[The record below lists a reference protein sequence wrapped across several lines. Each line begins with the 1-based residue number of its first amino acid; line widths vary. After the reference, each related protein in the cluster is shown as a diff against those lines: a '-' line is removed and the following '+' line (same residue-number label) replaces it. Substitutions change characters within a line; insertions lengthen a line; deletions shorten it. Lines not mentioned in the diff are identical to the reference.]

1 MTGSPL
7 IFFSPLPPQRNGIAD
22 YSDSLL
28 APLSK
33 RYSITAVVADDA
45 PTTVSPHCDTI
56 TYSEYV
62 HYSQS
67 LASLPHAYQV
77 GNNFDH
83 CYMLP
88 MLASI
93 PGLVTIHDLSLQHML
108 GSSLPGGPVGEGYSQ
123 LMFEAYGRAGVL
135 VSRDIK
141 QWGWQSSIVHS
152 EMGLTPALVSR
163 ASGVVTHSLTGK
175 LRLAATGM
183 DVPIFHIPHPYQER
197 VEPIAADRDAAKR
210 RARIKLGLP
219 TDKVVLLSLGFVT
232 RAKRIDLT
240 FKVMQQFM
248 AKNLDV
254 LFVVAGQTNKDEFDL
269 DGEIARLDLRDH
281 VITRGY
287 VPDDAMLEYLAACD
301 VLVNLRYPTLGE
313 SSGSLANGL
322 GVGCCIVVTDVGTF
336 SEVPDSCAVKVPVE
350 HMTPSGLMEALLPL
364 VCFPALRAA
373 YEAASRKF
381 AVEQLQMN
389 QFVDRY
395 VEALETVFPNG
406 RSSYA
411 TRQLD
416 SQTVTLAPV
425 ARSQVDAAA
434 NQLSV
439 RPSTGHNLWWH
450 GLMLPAAQSPDK
462 WLHIIGGNAFEAE
475 LARDA
480 FGWANVRNYAL
491 TQISD
496 VARCD
501 VLMALSSF
509 DEFADDAST
518 LLAAAA
524 NALPSNASFV
534 VSLVGEA
541 SCTSKHLVNRPAM
554 ADLFLRY
561 GFRVVQDVGN
571 PTEIWDSMWEQDSD
585 PERVIL
591 AIKGSDVL
599 WDSSHRIGSRSIQ
612 KDLTTC

>member
-1 MTGSPL
+1 MTGTPL

-28 APLSK
+28 GPLSK
-33 RYSITAVVADDA
+33 RYNITAVAADDA
-45 PTTVSPHCDTI
+45 PTAVSPHYDTI

-62 HYSQS
+62 HYSRS
-67 LASLPHAYQV
+67 LAFLPHAYQV

-88 MLASI
+88 MLASV

-108 GSSLPGGPVGEGYSQ
+108 GSSLPGGPIGEAYAQ

-135 VSRDIK
+135 VSKDIK

-163 ASGVVTHSLTGK
+163 AAGVVTHSLTGK
-175 LRLAATGM
+175 LRLAAAGM
-183 DVPIFHIPHPYQER
+183 DRPTFHIPHPYQER
-197 VEPIAADRDAAKR
+197 VEPLAVDRDAAKR

-219 TDKVVLLSLGFVT
+219 IDRVVLLSLGFVT
-232 RAKRIDLT
+232 RAKRVDLT
-240 FKVMQQFM
+240 LKVMQQLV

-269 DGEIARLDLRDH
+269 DGEIARLGLRDH

-301 VLVNLRYPTLGE
+301 VLVNLRFPTLGE

-364 VCFPALRAA
+364 VCFPALREA

-389 QFVDRY
+389 QFVNRY
-395 VEALETVFPNG
+395 IEALETVFPGG
-406 RSSYA
+406 RSSYG

-416 SQTVTLAPV
+416 SQIVILAPV
-425 ARSQVDAAA
+425 ARSQVETAAKR
-434 NQLSV
+434 LSA
-439 RPSTGHNLWWH
+439 RPGTGHCLWWH
-450 GLMLPAAQSPDK
+450 GLMLPAAQSLDE

-480 FGWANVRNYAL
+480 FGWDNVKLA
-491 TQISD
+491 QMAD
-496 VARCD
+496 VASCD
-501 VLMALSSF
+501 ALMALSSF
-509 DEFADDAST
+509 DQFATDAPT

-524 NALPSNASFV
+524 KALPSNAPFV
-534 VSLVGEA
+534 VSLAGEA
-541 SCTSKHLVNRPAM
+541 RPASKYLVNKPAM
-554 ADLFLRY
+554 ADLFLNY
-561 GFRVVQDVGN
+561 GFRVVQDIGN
-571 PTEIWDSMWEQDSD
+571 PPEIWESMWDQDSGT
-585 PERVIL
+585 ERVIL
-591 AIKGSDVL
+591 AIKGSDVM
-599 WDSSHRIGSRSIQ
+599 WEPSRTGSGSIPR
-612 KDLTTC
+612 DLTAC